1 VSSPTKALPPVTHVW
16 LIELSGTTF
25 AAALAQPS
33 ASPYIDSQAVP
44 AGALLNSWSAL
55 DASTFAGDAALIAS
69 TPPQVLETIVQPP
82 CPEGAAGAQC
92 MAGTPGGLG
101 AADEFLKA
109 SISTITGTAAYRTS
123 GLIVVTFGSIVAASS
138 TGLPSGASAATL
150 TSEPPAGVLLISPFA
165 SAGTRPATPFNP
177 ASPRQSLEKLLHQ

>member
-1 VSSPTKALPPVTHVW
+1 M
-16 LIELSGTTF
+16 
-25 AAALAQPS
+25 
-33 ASPYIDSQAVP
+33 
-44 AGALLNSWSAL
+44 

-69 TPPQVLETIVQPP
+69 TPPQVFETIVQPP
-82 CPEGAAGAQC
+82 CPEAAAGAQC
-92 MAGTPGGLG
+92 VAGTPGGLA

-109 SISTITGTAAYRTS
+109 SLSTITGTAAYRTS